1 MAKRKVYVKVLMMQ
15 DEEGGIQ
22 PLQIVWDDGKAYD
35 VDRVIY
41 KCRAS
46 STKVGG
52 TGMRYTVRISGKETY
67 LYYSEDE
74 NRWFMEGKN

>member
-1 MAKRKVYVKVLMMQ
+1 MPKRKVYVKVLLMQ
-15 DEEGGIQ
+15 DESGSIE
-22 PLQIVWDDGKAYD
+22 PLQIIWDDGQMYD
-35 VDRVIY
+35 VDKVLY

-52 TGMRYTVRISGKETY
+52 TGIRYTVRISGKETY

-74 NRWFMEGKN
+74 NRWFMEGKR

>member
-1 MAKRKVYVKVLMMQ
+1 MTKRKVYVKVVMIQ
-15 DEEGGIQ
+15 DEEGNIL
-22 PLQIVWDDGKAYD
+22 PLQIVWDNGTVYD
-35 VDRVIY
+35 VDKVVYR
-41 KCRAS
+41 CRAS

-52 TGMRYTVRISGKETY
+52 TGMRYTVRISGKETF

>member
-1 MAKRKVYVKVLMMQ
+1 MAKRKVYVKVIMIQ
-15 DEEGGIQ
+15 DEEGTIQ
-22 PLQIVWDDGKAYD
+22 PLQIVWEDGKVFD

-41 KCRAS
+41 RCRAS

-52 TGMRYTVRISGKETY
+52 TGMRYTIRISGKETF

-74 NRWFMEGKN
+74 NRWFVEGKA

>member
-1 MAKRKVYVKVLMMQ
+1 MPKRKVYVKVLLMQ
-15 DEEGGIQ
+15 DESGSIE
-22 PLQIVWDDGKAYD
+22 PLQIIWDDGQMYD
-35 VDRVIY
+35 VDKVLY

-52 TGMRYTVRISGKETY
+52 TGIRYTVRISGKETF

-74 NRWFMEGKN
+74 NRWFMEGKR